1 MCEPIST
8 KLLQI
13 EVRNKKLKDLQL
25 IEFESLGSEIKL
37 TFEYDKEFADKY
49 NLQWSMNF
57 KFKRPIIIIEHNFS
71 DWRTPRP
78 FGIEIIEDYENNK
91 IYIDER

>member
-8 KLLQI
+8 NFLQI

-25 IEFESLGSEIKL
+25 IEYDSLGSEIKL

-49 NLQWSMNF
+49 NLRWSMNF
-57 KFKRPIIIIEHNFS
+57 KFQRPTIIIEHNFS